1 MYKANANSHKREID
15 NNTIIVGEFNSPL
28 KPMERS
34 SRQKL
39 IRKHKP
45 NNRLD
50 KIDLIDIYRTFHPK
64 AAEYT
69 YFSST
74 HGTFSMID
82 HILGYKSSL
91 GKFKKIEII
100 LSILSNHNSEIRN
113 QLQEKQ
119 NCKKHKKVEVQQYVT
134 KQPMNHWRNQRGN
147 QKILKGK

>member
-1 MYKANANSHKREID
+1 MLFRSAIKEEID

-69 YFSST
+69 SFSST
-74 HGTFSMID
+74 HGTFSRID
-82 HILGYKSSL
+82 HAKP
-91 GKFKKIEII
+91 
-100 LSILSNHNSEIRN
+100 
-113 QLQEKQ
+113 Q
-119 NCKKHKKVEVQQYVT
+119 NT
-134 KQPMNHWRNQRGN
+134 SD
-147 QKILKGK
+147 